1 MIMIMGRQGDSTAIQ
16 DHMIK
21 YELVEGLQHAIDY
34 SYRRLFESAKQE
46 WERRFAGNDPS
57 DASVSIRI
65 DSFAAETPA
74 KAPPR
79 AGYPPKRMR
88 PRNRQM
94 RLRLS
99 YPRSRMTK

>member
-21 YELVEGLQHAIDY
+21 FELVEGLQRAIDY

-46 WERRFAGNDPS
+46 WERRFAGKDPS
-57 DASVSIRI
+57 DACVSVRI
-65 DSFAAETPA
+65 ESFTAETSA
-74 KAPPR
+74 KAPAR
-79 AGYPPKRMR
+79 ADYLPKRLR

-99 YPRSRMTK
+99 YSRSRMAK